1 MALCRLLLATLIAL
15 GLALAPVASA
25 LASGQGLAKAAMED
39 CHGTPVGKD
48 CPCSDKAN
56 CTAQKCAFKCYK
68 LLATLPLPLTLLALS
83 VAPHDLAH
91 AQEPPDRLQRPHPPP
106 PRS

>member
-1 MALCRLLLATLIAL
+1 MALCRFLLATLIAL

-25 LASGQGLAKAAMED
+25 LAFGQGLAKPAVED
-39 CHGTPVGKD
+39 CHGTPGGKD

-56 CTAQKCAFKCYK
+56 CAAQTCAFKCYK
-68 LLATLPLPLTLLALS
+68 LLATLSLPLMLLAIP
-83 VAPHDLAH
+83 VAPHELANAH
-91 AQEPPDRLQRPHPPP
+91 GSPDRLQRPHPPP